1 VETPA
6 GRQLG
11 RIAAEAGTDA
21 HTTVAQRTEVVDRS
35 PAAVVA
41 ATRLG
46 SGARG
51 RGSTRVVDGGF
62 GKQESAGMSTRDV
75 NRLRGLAG
83 EKRRK
88 ERRQS
93 CWR

>member
-1 VETPA
+1 VEASRRCVCAGSGVRWGLGAETPA

-62 GKQESAGMSTRDV
+62 GKQESAGM
-75 NRLRGLAG
+75 
-83 EKRRK
+83 
-88 ERRQS
+88 
-93 CWR
+93 